1 MFRPSFLGDNSM
13 SSPAAT
19 KPHKSYS
26 ELVSL
31 LESRGMIIPDKQR
44 AERKLSQIGYYR
56 LSGFWHP
63 CRKIAK
69 GSDGKGLKHFATHRF
84 IRRDQFQDQT
94 NIDEII
100 QLYIFDKKLRLLMLD
115 AIERIEIFIRTIT
128 AHEMGYHDPLAHQN
142 PQFINPKFQK
152 TWTGR
157 NKGPRNLWNEWTIRQ
172 SELIQRSREDCIQ
185 WYLTTQKQIPIWVAV
200 EAWDMGTLSKYF
212 ELLNGKYQRRICSR
226 LGGPNEKEL
235 RNWLREINTLRNR
248 CAHHTRIWNQS
259 VNSPLLVP
267 KIPYFQ
273 RLNLTSRARQRM
285 FGMIAI
291 LWFLVHQIGP
301 SSHWLNQ
308 VADLID
314 AKPAIAACPNTSMGF
329 SDNRGFPRALFGI

>member
-1 MFRPSFLGDNSM
+1 
-13 SSPAAT
+13 
-19 KPHKSYS
+19 
-26 ELVSL
+26 
-31 LESRGMIIPDKQR
+31 MIIPDKHR
-44 AERKLSQIGYYR
+44 AKRKLSQIGYYR

-63 CRKIAK
+63 CRKLKK
-69 GSDGKGLKHFATHRF
+69 GSDGKKLKHFATHRS
-84 IRRDQFQDQT
+84 IRLDKFQDQT

-100 QLYIFDKKLRLLMLD
+100 QLYIFDKRLRLLMLD

-128 AHEMGYHDPLAHQN
+128 AHEMGYHDPLAHEN
-142 PQFINPKFQK
+142 PRFINPKFQK
-152 TWTGR
+152 TWTD
-157 NKGPRNLWNEWTIRQ
+157 NKNRSRNLWNEWTTRQ
-172 SELIQRSREDCIQ
+172 SKLIKRSREDYIQ
-185 WYLTTQKQIPIWVAV
+185 WHLTTQKRIPIWVVV
-200 EAWDMGTLSKYF
+200 ETWDMGTLSKYF
-212 ELLNGKYQRRICSR
+212 ELLKGKFQRRICSR

-259 VNSPLLVP
+259 TNSPLLEP

-273 RLNLTSRARQRM
+273 ALNLDTRARQRM

-291 LWFLVHQIGP
+291 LWFLVHKIGP
-301 SSHWLNQ
+301 SSHWLTK

-314 AKPAIAACPNTSMGF
+314 VKPAIPACPNTSMGF